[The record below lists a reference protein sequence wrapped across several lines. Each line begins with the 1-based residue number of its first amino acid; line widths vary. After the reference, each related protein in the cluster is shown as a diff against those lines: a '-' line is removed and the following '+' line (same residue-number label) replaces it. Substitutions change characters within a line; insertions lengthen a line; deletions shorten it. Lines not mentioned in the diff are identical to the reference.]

1 MQIDLFVDDRLLFS
15 SKKNTVWNGDV
26 VFYAESKVL
35 KLSGDYK
42 NRLIIELITKDKT
55 EGGDDRYDLD

>member
-26 VFYAESKVL
+26 VFYAEVKVL
-35 KLSGDYK
+35 KLSGDFK
-42 NRLIIELITKDKT
+42 NRMIIELITKDKT
-55 EGGDDRYDLD
+55 EGGGDRYDLG